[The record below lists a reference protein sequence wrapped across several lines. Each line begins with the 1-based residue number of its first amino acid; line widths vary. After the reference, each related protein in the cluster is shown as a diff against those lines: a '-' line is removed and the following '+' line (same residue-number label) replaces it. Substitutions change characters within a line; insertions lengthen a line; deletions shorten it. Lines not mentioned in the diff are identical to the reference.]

1 MMEAKRT
8 VQDACLKIWHPNQE
22 ITRKRMT
29 GRPAF
34 LGAVAGA
41 VVAGCFVNSQY
52 QTSDN
57 GHNLPAQ
64 GVTKLAPA
72 GTGN

>member
-1 MMEAKRT
+1 
-8 VQDACLKIWHPNQE
+8 
-22 ITRKRMT
+22 MT